1 MKIFQCSS
9 PDPGTSELMRP
20 SIPNVFPPC
29 CPVSC
34 CQCGMMPSCCFEG
47 CTDPA
52 AIFPLG
58 DLPCDSTNGVSPFS
72 QNTLTQNTAA
82 VPSAAAV
89 TPPEAVNS
97 AAAARFAAAPAAPS
111 SPVMGSAAQ
120 FSLRS
125 SGAENAQ
132 LLSLVPDVV
141 SGQDIRSYEKGLSF
155 APGSLYFLSLNLK
168 AMAGAGHFCEVIAQL
183 DGQLHPDLCAYA
195 AVPQTE
201 EEAPAGA
208 AGLSAN
214 FLLDTVGFEEE
225 RLLELVFHTDAGRPI
240 AITGNLLAFKLGEI
254 SQS

>member
-9 PDPGTSELMRP
+9 QDPSTSERICP

-29 CPVSC
+29 CPASC
-34 CQCGMMPSCCFEG
+34 CQCGMMPSCCVES
-47 CTDPA
+47 DPT

-58 DLPCDSTNGVSPFS
+58 ELPCDSTNGVSPFS
-72 QNTLTQNTAA
+72 QNTLTRNTPAA
-82 VPSAAAV
+82 LSAAAV
-89 TPPEAVNS
+89 PPSEAASTTAV
-97 AAAARFAAAPAAPS
+97 ARFAAEPAAPS
-111 SPVMGSAAQ
+111 APAMGSAVQ

-141 SGQDIRSYEKGLSF
+141 SGQEIRSYEKGLSF

-195 AVPQTE
+195 AVPQTAE
-201 EEAPAGA
+201 DSSSGA

-214 FLLDTVGFEEE
+214 FLLNTVGFEEE

-240 AITGNLLAFKLGEI
+240 AVTGNLLAFKLGEI
-254 SQS
+254 SQN